1 MEILEFITNN
11 SDAIAE
17 VLGVFALICLCVS
30 FFVRN
35 NVLFFTLQNAG
46 NVFTV
51 LSLFV
56 QGDYFASIGC
66 IIATIRTGIFGAFA
80 AKNKDVP
87 WWLVFTLIGATVVS
101 CVILWKSALD
111 IIFMVGL
118 SVYTLAFKVKNGKK
132 MRYVLIIPN
141 VLYCVFYLATESYA
155 LLLSAGITLVALL
168 VSIVTET
175 IYENKIKKLSE
186 KDNVGEEFEQAK

>member
-1 MEILEFITNN
+1 MGILEFITNN
-11 SDAIAE
+11 SDVIAE

-30 FFVRN
+30 FFVHN

-80 AKNKDVP
+80 AKNKEVP
-87 WWLVFTLIGATVVS
+87 WWLVFALIGANIVS
-101 CVILWKSALD
+101 CVILWSGPLD
-111 IIFMVGL
+111 LIFMVGL

-132 MRYVLIIPN
+132 MRCVLIIPN
-141 VLYCVFYLATESYA
+141 VLYCVFYLATGSYA
-155 LLLSAGITLVALL
+155 LLLSSGITLISLL

-175 IYENKIKKLSE
+175 VYEKKIKKLSE
-186 KDNVGEEFEQAK
+186 KEKAGEKVE